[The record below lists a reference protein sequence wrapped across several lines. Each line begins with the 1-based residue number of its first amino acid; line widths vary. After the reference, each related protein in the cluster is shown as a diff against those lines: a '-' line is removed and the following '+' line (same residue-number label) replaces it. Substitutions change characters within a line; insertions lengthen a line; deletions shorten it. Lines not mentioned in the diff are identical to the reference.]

1 MLKIALQINGKP
13 KDGLP
18 NFVVLK
24 SLEAQRFVNLES
36 AKALSEYIK
45 ELEGSYYYISNGKV
59 SSYQLLNYFLDKF
72 NEPATVHIT
81 TWGFTELALRQMAN
95 RKAIGQIKDLY
106 FVFSDQVQVN
116 KANEYQLATSIAT
129 NYKKHP
135 CHAKIYLIKTEHYQ
149 VSIITSG
156 NLNRNNK
163 LEAGT
168 ISFSLDTYNGFANYL
183 NDLING

>member
-1 MLKIALQINGKP
+1 MLGIELKIDATRKKNTTDFI
-13 KDGLP
+13 
-18 NFVVLK
+18 VLK

-36 AKALSEYIK
+36 AKALNEHIK

-59 SSYQLLNYFLDKF
+59 SSYKLLNYFLDRF

-95 RKAIGQIKDLY
+95 RKAIKQIKDLY

-129 NYKKHP
+129 AYKKHP

-149 VSIITSG
+149 LSIITSG

-183 NDLING
+183 NDLINE

>member
-1 MLKIALQINGKP
+1 MLGINLANTATKTGNNNDFEVIKNI
-13 KDGLP
+13 D
-18 NFVVLK
+18 
-24 SLEAQRFVNLES
+24 AQKFVNFES
-36 AKALSEYIK
+36 AKLIGKYITDFN
-45 ELEGSYYYISNGKV
+45 GNYFYISNGKV
-59 SSYQLLNYFLDKF
+59 SSYQLLNYFLDTF
-72 NEPATVHIT
+72 NQEAVVHIT

-129 NYKKHP
+129 AYKKHP
-135 CHAKIYLIKTEHYQ
+135 CHAKIYLIKTQNYQ

-168 ISFSLDTYNGFANYL
+168 ISFSAETYHGFANYL
-183 NDLING
+183 NNLING